1 MKLTHYFS
9 DINNDK
15 NNEPFVNITDCDEK
29 TQENIS
35 KILAQK
41 HGRALQRFKNYETYY
56 LKRKETEDWL
66 RNRYEMLFGFPPKE
80 NPFYFV
86 LGECKTLFKD
96 FGDGVGVLQIELDTI
111 DIQDI
116 TLTLGDSMGVY
127 FNSPNKKLYTL
138 SEFLSMNPEIIN
150 NEFSFLQDYHRYIE
164 VQHWNKSKIEKSN
177 ITISYPLLIY
187 VQILYSSFPTF
198 AI

>member
-1 MKLTHYFS
+1 
-9 DINNDK
+9 
-15 NNEPFVNITDCDEK
+15 
-29 TQENIS
+29 
-35 KILAQK
+35 
-41 HGRALQRFKNYETYY
+41 
-56 LKRKETEDWL
+56 
-66 RNRYEMLFGFPPKE
+66 MLFGFPPKE

-127 FNSPNKKLYTL
+127 FNSPNKKLYTI

-150 NEFSFLQDYHRYIE
+150 NEFTFLQDFHRYIE

-177 ITISYPLLIY
+177 ITISYPLFLYIQ
-187 VQILYSSFPTF
+187 VLYSTSASF

>member
-15 NNEPFVNITDCDEK
+15 SNNLFVNITDCDEE

-41 HGRALQRFKNYETYY
+41 HGRALERFKNYETYY
-56 LKRKETEDWL
+56 LKRKETENWL
-66 RNRYEMLFGFPPKE
+66 RNRYKMIFGFQPKE

-86 LGECKTLFKD
+86 LGESKTLFKD

-111 DIQDI
+111 DTQDI

-127 FNSPNKKLYTL
+127 FNSPNKKLYTI
-138 SEFLSMNPEIIN
+138 SEFLSIKQVIIN
-150 NEFSFLQDYHRYIE
+150 DEFSFLQDYHRYIE

-177 ITISYPLLIY
+177 ITISYPLLILFNIIFRIA
-187 VQILYSSFPTF
+187 QKHI
-198 AI
+198 

>member
-1 MKLTHYFS
+1 MKITHYFT

-15 NNEPFVNITDCDEK
+15 LNELFVNITDYDVE
-29 TQENIS
+29 TQASIS

-41 HGRALQRFKNYETYY
+41 HGRALERFKNYETYY
-56 LKRKETEDWL
+56 LKRKETENWL
-66 RNRYEMLFGFPPKE
+66 SNEYEMLFGFPPNE

-86 LGECKTLFKD
+86 LGESKTLLKD
-96 FGDGVGVLQIELDTI
+96 FGDSVGILQIELDTI
-111 DIQDI
+111 DTQDI
-116 TLTLGDSMGVY
+116 TITIGDSMGVY
-127 FNSPNKKLYTL
+127 FNNPNKKLYTI
-138 SEFLSMNPEIIN
+138 SEFLSISPAIIS

-177 ITISYPLLIY
+177 ITISYPLFTYI
-187 VQILYSSFPTF
+187 QILYFCSPSF

>member
-15 NNEPFVNITDCDEK
+15 NNEPFLNITDCDEK

-35 KILAQK
+35 KILAKK

-56 LKRKETEDWL
+56 LKRQEPEDWL

-127 FNSPNKKLYTL
+127 FNSPNKKLYTI

-150 NEFSFLQDYHRYIE
+150 NEFTFLQDFHRYIE

-177 ITISYPLLIY
+177 ITISYPL
-187 VQILYSSFPTF
+187 
-198 AI
+198 

>member
-80 NPFYFV
+80 NPFYFKDAIAV
-86 LGECKTLFKD
+86 SCFIHNTLKN
-96 FGDGVGVLQIELDTI
+96 DTKAYERY
-111 DIQDI
+111 
-116 TLTLGDSMGVY
+116 L
-127 FNSPNKKLYTL
+127 
-138 SEFLSMNPEIIN
+138 EMN
-150 NEFSFLQDYHRYIE
+150 
-164 VQHWNKSKIEKSN
+164 
-177 ITISYPLLIY
+177 
-187 VQILYSSFPTF
+187 
-198 AI
+198 